1 MPKNFVAFFEFQ
13 IDLKFMR
20 SGLEVHAIR
29 YIRQVKQAD
38 ARGPRALIP
47 LCRGTDRI
55 TPGVGRI
62 IEGPRIYR
70 GPVQEVIAWVVRVLI
85 GVKDVRDAELADREY
100 PAVGTAISGQLVCPC
115 LNRFAIAVQ
124 VECFAYEKAL
134 QSQVGLILADLVGFA
149 TRKAGEAKRV
159 VQAKPLI
166 DFRIDPNLRA

>member
-1 MPKNFVAFFEFQ
+1 MPKNFVAFLEFQ

-20 SGLEVHAIR
+20 PGLEVHAIR

-85 GVKDVRDAELADREY
+85 GVKDRSEERR
-100 PAVGTAISGQLVCPC
+100 VGK
-115 LNRFAIAVQ
+115 
-124 VECFAYEKAL
+124 EC
-134 QSQVGLILADLVGFA
+134 
-149 TRKAGEAKRV
+149 R
-159 VQAKPLI
+159 
-166 DFRIDPNLRA
+166 